1 MKYQVGPFQL
11 DTDQNLILGENKEQS
26 IRPKTLELLLYFI
39 RHQNDVI
46 SKQVLLDDV
55 WQSAGAQEHVLFQSI
70 KEIRSL
76 FAPLTVIKTHPR
88 VGYQWLIEAKNITSL
103 PDTNLK
109 TDFIYSNYWRSAAL
123 ICLLLP
129 LVYYFTQTATT
140 PKLSSDKIVSQPSKQ
155 YIAPSRELVV
165 LPIDN
170 NITDVNHGW
179 IRLGA
184 MDMMVNQLTSKQ
196 TFSVFP
202 SEDVMMA
209 LARSNS
215 FDIYDVEQKSQAM
228 KSQLGEVVTL
238 HSKLLGTPMEYQLHF
253 SLVGRYQIKQG
264 IVFAN
269 NIPELLEKLTSQV
282 MEYYQFPNDKIRI
295 SINEQTADH
304 NFLQAM
310 ELFHRQDYQAA
321 IHHLA
326 TVLKAK
332 PDNLKAQRYLLKSFI
347 AVGNYKRAQY
357 TGEQALV
364 MAIEQKDNQEH
375 LRIVFE
381 LGLLASLE
389 GDFETAHQLISQ
401 SKTLSKTHDDRLY
414 AAYSHTQLG
423 HILLQKN
430 QLVEA
435 ESLYQTA
442 LEYHQSFQ
450 CPYGQI
456 SNLSALAKLHQQ
468 QSLTEQAEENINEAI
483 LIAQKNGL
491 TFEHAHLLIN
501 KINLMSS
508 SNERQQWFAQAEV
521 LVSKLEHGQIK
532 NQLLEKLTE
541 LNLPNTAQTILNNT

>member
-1 MKYQVGPFQL
+1 MKYQLGPFQL
-11 DTDQNLILGENKEQS
+11 QTDKNIIIGENKEQP

-39 RHQNDVI
+39 NHQDEII
-46 SKQVLLDDV
+46 SKQTLLDDV

-88 VGYQWLIEAKNITSL
+88 VGYQWLIEAKNITSML
-103 PDTNLK
+103 GTHLK
-109 TDFIYSNYWRSAAL
+109 SGFLYSKYFWSATL
-123 ICLLLP
+123 IFLLLP
-129 LVYYFTQTATT
+129 LVYYFAQSTT
-140 PKLSSDKIVSQPSKQ
+140 TTKLSSVKTVYQPYKQHIV
-155 YIAPSRELVV
+155 PSRQLVV
-165 LPIDN
+165 LPINN
-170 NITDVNHGW
+170 NITDVSHGW

-184 MDMMVNQLTSKQ
+184 MDMMINQLTGKEA
-196 TFSVFP
+196 FSVFP

-228 KSQLGEVVTL
+228 RSQLGEVVTL

-269 NIPELLEKLTSQV
+269 NVPKLLDKLTAQV

-304 NFLQAM
+304 NFLQSM
-310 ELFHRQDYQAA
+310 ELFHRQEYQAA

-332 PDNLKAQRYLLKSFI
+332 QDNLKAQRYLLKSLI
-347 AVGNYKRAQY
+347 AVGNYKEAQH
-357 TGEQALV
+357 TGVQALV
-364 MAIEQKDNQEH
+364 MAKEQKDNQEH

-389 GDFETAHQLISQ
+389 GDFKTAHQLISQ
-401 SKTLSKTHDDRLY
+401 SKTLAKTHDDRLY

-435 ESLYQTA
+435 ESLYKTA

-456 SNLSALAKLHQQ
+456 NNLSALATLHQRQ
-468 QSLTEQAEENINEAI
+468 NLTEQAEQKINEAI
-483 LIAQKNGL
+483 IIAKKNGL

-501 KINLMSS
+501 KINLMSR
-508 SNERQQWFAQAEV
+508 SNELQQWFAQAEV
-521 LVSKLEHGQIK
+521 LISKLKHGQIK
-532 NQLLEKLTE
+532 RQLLEKLTE
-541 LNLPNTAQTILNNT
+541 LDLPNAAKLPLNNT